1 MFKTNYQK
9 WIDNAKDFSIVDTYI
24 AVNNEGQKKEILNDF
39 PNVDIKVIGEN
50 LGVCKPIYEIT
61 KDLKGKDDDILIGVF
76 DDVSCIPNW
85 DEYLLN
91 YYKDYT
97 GALLIN
103 DGVQHY
109 GETVRL
115 VAISMPVM
123 DIRTLKQLN
132 RIIFHP
138 EYKHYFA
145 DNEVYFNL
153 KELGLL
159 WDIRK
164 FDKTIFQHEH
174 YWIINKR
181 KLDAIDQQIIDNCGD
196 YDRIV
201 YEKRMKLPLQKRL
214 EV

>member
-1 MFKTNYQK
+1 M
-9 WIDNAKDFSIVDTYI
+9 
-24 AVNNEGQKKEILNDF
+24 
-39 PNVDIKVIGEN
+39 
-50 LGVCKPIYEIT
+50 
-61 KDLKGKDDDILIGVF
+61 
-76 DDVSCIPNW
+76 
-85 DEYLLN
+85 
-91 YYKDYT
+91 
-97 GALLIN
+97 IN
-103 DGVQHY
+103 DGIQHY
-109 GETVRL
+109 GEKVRL

-164 FDKTIFQHEH
+164 DDKTIFQHEH

-181 KLDAIDQQIIDNCGD
+181 KLDNVDQQIIDKCGN
-196 YDRIV
+196 YDRII
-201 YEKRMKLPLQKRL
+201 YEKRMNLPLEKRL
-214 EV
+214 EI